1 MPIKIEIT
9 GEHIGDIRLALD
21 ALNAPDARLL
31 PLTDLWKIT
40 QERFGVAGFVV
51 TATAQ
56 GDVAGTPVPPP
67 EEKVAA
73 IEKALEQTDAGD
85 SEEVNVLPAPKRKKT
100 TTVKK
105 PVPVK
110 AEAPVSD
117 ADRAFVLDELTK
129 RFADPRQKTQ
139 AKAFIDKIA
148 GRHGGV
154 RLSRLE
160 PELFP
165 QIREEMVVE
174 FGLAGSNGHAAP

>member
-1 MPIKIEIT
+1 MIKIEIT
-9 GEHIGDIRLALD
+9 GEHMGDIRLHLD

-40 QERFGVAGFVV
+40 GFVV

-56 GDVAGTPVPPP
+56 GDVAGTPAPATK
-67 EEKVAA
+67 EEKIAA
-73 IEKALEQTDAGD
+73 IEKALDDAVAPVDAAGTD
-85 SEEVNVLPAPKRKKT
+85 EEETVLPTPKRKKT
-100 TTVKK
+100 TTLKK
-105 PVPVK
+105 PAPVPVK
-110 AEAPVSD
+110 ADAPVSD

-129 RFADPRQKTQ
+129 RFADPKQKTQ